1 MATRA
6 VTLTLKRAGP
16 SAQKALRETAKKLG
30 NAGTLNVG
38 FLASAK
44 YPNGLSVPQNAFWQE
59 FGTKFQPPRPFMRRT
74 IAAHAAGWGTAF
86 AKIAK
91 AQHYDAKRTL
101 TLMGIGIQGQIQQS
115 IKELTDPPLS
125 PVTVKAKGFDKPLI
139 ESAVMIRSVDFEVVA
154 K

>member
-1 MATRA
+1 MVNRA

-16 SAQKALRETAKKLG
+16 SAQKTLRATAKRLG

-38 FLASAK
+38 FLSNAR
-44 YPNGLSVPQNAFWQE
+44 YPEGLSVPQNAFWQE

-74 IAAHAAGWGTAF
+74 IAAYSGQWGTAF

-91 AQHYDAKRTL
+91 DQKYDAKRTL

-125 PVTVKAKGFDKPLI
+125 PVTVKAKGFNKPLI
-139 ESAVMIRSVDFEVVA
+139 HTSLMIRSVDYEVVA